1 MKFSEMSFDQLEKF
15 YNGNKYLQ
23 NYVADH
29 ALQCAQDSV
38 DEYLNGIPNFCSYQ
52 IGSFCQGEHFK
63 INGKR
68 YQIELTEEE
77 IKEFKSWLDEKQR
90 TYDLLTI
97 DEYNLACKWFEIA
110 LRFAIVSDELSDKDH
125 YNMEK
130 QRDELAKNLERILYD
145 RLQSEFDWTLNDSDR
160 LNYFFDMIPLIDDDF
175 TPQNDGTMI
184 ETIIRR

>member
-23 NYVADH
+23 NYVSDY
-29 ALQCAQDSV
+29 ALQCAQNSV
-38 DEYLNGIPNFCSYQ
+38 DEYLNGIPGFCSYQ
-52 IGSFCQGEHFK
+52 IGSFCQGEHFR

-90 TYDLLTI
+90 AYGLLTI

-110 LRFAIVSDELSDKDH
+110 LRFAIVCDELSDKD
-125 YNMEK
+125 YDNMEK
-130 QRDELAKNLERILYD
+130 QRDELTQNLERILYN
-145 RLQSEFDWTLNDSDR
+145 RLQSEYDWAIDDKDRFD
-160 LNYFFDMIPLIDDDF
+160 YFCDMIPLIDDDF
-175 TPQNDGTMI
+175 IPLEDGTMI